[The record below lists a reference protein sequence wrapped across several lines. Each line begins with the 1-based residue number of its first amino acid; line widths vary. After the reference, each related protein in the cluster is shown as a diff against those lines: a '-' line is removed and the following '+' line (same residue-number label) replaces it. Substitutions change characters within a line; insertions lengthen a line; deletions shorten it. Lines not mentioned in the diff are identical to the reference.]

1 MWLLPLQSDVG
12 YSHALQCASIPA
24 EEFLY
29 TPLLIGSYMFPFTR
43 RLLQLFVISL
53 VPLFLTL
60 GAARLLTTDGFLT
73 FEYGKPSFPPDL
85 YGFTPE
91 QRFILASTNI
101 HYVRAHLPND
111 ELVKQYL
118 NGTQVF
124 NEREVAHMAD
134 VRNVFQIIL
143 RIWQASLILL
153 LLLGVV
159 FAKSGERTAF
169 ASAIK
174 QGGVAS
180 SGIILT
186 VGLLAIFAWNTWFE
200 LFHRLLFVPG
210 SWLFSYTDSLIRLF
224 PFQFW
229 FDATIT
235 LATISFVGGL
245 VLALCGWHVQRQGL
259 RFPEKAL
266 VSR

>member
-1 MWLLPLQSDVG
+1 MSPL
-12 YSHALQCASIPA
+12 
-24 EEFLY
+24 
-29 TPLLIGSYMFPFTR
+29 TR
-43 RLLQLFVISL
+43 GLLQLFVVFL
-53 VPLFLTL
+53 VPLFILF
-60 GAARLLTTDGFLT
+60 GAAGLLTTDGFLT

-101 HYVRAHLPND
+101 HYVRAHLPDD

-143 RIWQASLILL
+143 WIWQGSFILL

-159 FAKSGERTAF
+159 FVKSGERIAF

-174 QGGVAS
+174 QGGFVS

-186 VGLLAIFAWNTWFE
+186 VGLLAIFAWDTWFE
-200 LFHRLLFVPG
+200 FFHRFLFVPG

-229 FDATIT
+229 FDATVT
-235 LATISFVGGL
+235 LAIVSFVSG
-245 VLALCGWHVQRQGL
+245 LALALAGWQVQL
-259 RFPEKAL
+259 RDLRVPEKAL
-266 VSR
+266 VSQ

>member
-1 MWLLPLQSDVG
+1 MS
-12 YSHALQCASIPA
+12 
-24 EEFLY
+24 
-29 TPLLIGSYMFPFTR
+29 PFTR

-53 VPLFLTL
+53 VPLLLIL

-101 HYVRAHLPND
+101 HYVRAHLSED
-111 ELVKQYL
+111 ELVKQHL
-118 NGTQVF
+118 NGTPVF

-143 RIWQASLILL
+143 RIWQGSFILL

-159 FAKSGERTAF
+159 FVKSGERSAF

-174 QGGVAS
+174 QGGFVS
-180 SGIILT
+180 SGIILA
-186 VGLLAIFAWNTWFE
+186 VGLLAIFAWDTWFE
-200 LFHRLLFVPG
+200 LFHRFLFVPG
-210 SWLFSYTDSLIRLF
+210 SWLFSYTDTLIRLF
-224 PFQFW
+224 PVQFW
-229 FDATIT
+229 FDATVT
-235 LATISFVGGL
+235 LAIVSLVSGL
-245 VLALCGWHVQRQGL
+245 VLAWGSWYIQLQSVRVH
-259 RFPEKAL
+259 EEAL
-266 VSR
+266 TAH

>member
-1 MWLLPLQSDVG
+1 M
-12 YSHALQCASIPA
+12 SHL
-24 EEFLY
+24 
-29 TPLLIGSYMFPFTR
+29 TR
-43 RLLQLFVISL
+43 RLLQLFVVLL
-53 VPLFLTL
+53 VPLFILF

-73 FEYGKPSFPPDL
+73 FEYGKLSFPPDL

-101 HYVRAHLPND
+101 HYVRAHLPDD
-111 ELVKQYL
+111 ELIKQYL

-143 RIWQASLILL
+143 RIWQGSFILL

-159 FAKSGERTAF
+159 FVKSGERTAF

-174 QGGVAS
+174 RGGFAS

-186 VGLLAIFAWNTWFE
+186 VGLLAIFAWDTWFG
-200 LFHRLLFVPG
+200 LFHRFLFVPR
-210 SWLFSYTDSLIRLF
+210 SWLFAYTDSLIRLF
-224 PFQFW
+224 PVQFW

-235 LATISFVGGL
+235 LAIISFVGGL
-245 VLALCGWHVQRQGL
+245 ALALGGWHVQLQGL
-259 RFPEKAL
+259 RVPEKEL

>member
-1 MWLLPLQSDVG
+1 MS
-12 YSHALQCASIPA
+12 
-24 EEFLY
+24 
-29 TPLLIGSYMFPFTR
+29 PFTR
-43 RLLQLFVISL
+43 RFLQIVVISL
-53 VPLFLTL
+53 VPWFLIL
-60 GAARLLTTDGFLT
+60 GAARLLTTDEFLT
-73 FEYGKPSFPPDL
+73 FEYGKPSFPSDT

-101 HYVRAHLPND
+101 HYVRAHLPGD
-111 ELVKQYL
+111 ELVKHYL
-118 NGTQVF
+118 NGTKVF

-143 RIWQASLILL
+143 RIWQGSFILL

-159 FAKSGERTAF
+159 FLKSGERVAF

-174 QGGVAS
+174 QGGLVS
-180 SGIILT
+180 SGIILA
-186 VGLLAIFAWNTWFE
+186 VGLLAVFAWDTWFE
-200 LFHRLLFVPG
+200 LFHRFLFVPG

-224 PFQFW
+224 PYQFW

-235 LATISFVGGL
+235 LAIVSFVGGL
-245 VLALCGWHVQRQGL
+245 VLALGGWQVQL
-259 RFPEKAL
+259 RDLRVREKAL